1 MTNLTHVGNPFAFT
15 DTMVRTAVGPD
26 GQTWFCA
33 RDVFAALDIEW
44 KGSAG
49 SLKNTPEKWQTLCYL
64 QTTQGEKATV
74 FLSEPAVYQTAFR
87 SKKPHAQAF
96 VEWACEEVLPALRR
110 QGFFGALP
118 AAQQLGARKC
128 LLLTVK
134 QLKSSNDAFEIALLQ
149 QQVRDLCNQL
159 GTSVPP
165 LEWIG
170 RDPRQQPLPGV

>member
-1 MTNLTHVGNPFAFT
+1 MKDSRKFWTGLLGLFALALLVPALVT
-15 DTMVRTAVGPD
+15 ILMLAVK
-26 GQTWFCA
+26 GQ
-33 RDVFAALDIEW
+33 RLAATCRADLHRVLACLE
-44 KGSAG
+44 AG
-49 SLKNTPEKWQTLCYL
+49 DD
-64 QTTQGEKATV
+64 
-74 FLSEPAVYQTAFR
+74 
-87 SKKPHAQAF
+87 
-96 VEWACEEVLPALRR
+96 LPALRR